1 MKKIVLM
8 LSLSI
13 IFLFNGSVLAKNY
26 EVIRFGVDPNYA
38 PFAYK
43 DNTGQLVGLKLISAT
58 LSVHTW
64 MSVASGSRL
73 TTTL

>member
-26 EVIRFGVDPNYA
+26 EVIRFGVDPNYCSERLVQLSKVCR
-38 PFAYK
+38 YT
-43 DNTGQLVGLKLISAT
+43 DQTSTSLSTSTHGQTRRSIRFNAI
-58 LSVHTW
+58 
-64 MSVASGSRL
+64 
-73 TTTL
+73 